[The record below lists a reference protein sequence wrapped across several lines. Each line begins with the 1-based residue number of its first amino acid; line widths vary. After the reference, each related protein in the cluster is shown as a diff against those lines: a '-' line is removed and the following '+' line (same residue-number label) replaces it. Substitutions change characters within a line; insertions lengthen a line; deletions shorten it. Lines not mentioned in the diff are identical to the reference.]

1 MRKLSC
7 FQIEPSCSFL
17 FLSVVMI
24 LDTLSSPGL
33 KPWSQ
38 LSFLFSLASDAQCSD
53 RMGWFFLQN
62 SSCFCSFPLSF
73 YTAALFGHLV
83 ISPKSRSW
91 VSKNEHVSNHNCKM
105 WKETL
110 QERNGKEHRQATWQE
125 SRGQAGASLTLIISS
140 GHWFLHFPCRPQ
152 DFKRCSIRLQTA
164 TSCEISVFK
173 AIHSTWR

>member
-17 FLSVVMI
+17 FLSMVMI

-33 KPWSQ
+33 RPWSQ
-38 LSFLFSLASDAQCSD
+38 LSFFFSLASDTQWSD
-53 RMGWFFLQN
+53 RLGWFFPQN
-62 SSCFCSFPLSF
+62 SSYFCSFSLSF
-73 YTAALFGHLV
+73 HSSALFRHLV

-110 QERNGKEHRQATWQE
+110 QERNGKEHRQASWQQR
-125 SRGQAGASLTLIISS
+125 SGRSLLDPHRFLRTLISAFS
-140 GHWFLHFPCRPQ
+140 L
-152 DFKRCSIRLQTA
+152 
-164 TSCEISVFK
+164 
-173 AIHSTWR
+173 